1 MIHTLAGKF
10 QDNCNCDGYAT
21 SIFTLSVSSAS
32 ENGFHNCS
40 HNHHKYD
47 YPDYHHLRKKSGGIP
62 WYSEQCSSTLATTYS
77 SGSSRYSWK
86 IFFCEIWNNLKM
98 ERILC
103 VIKSETLWCIFW
115 ALSFFR
121 ESTFAIKGNS
131 DNWIYSSYSQVI
143 AFLSQQS
150 LDIFQHQVY
159 YYYKDFWKS
168 FLGIKHLLLAK
179 MKLIFLVS

>member
-1 MIHTLAGKF
+1 
-10 QDNCNCDGYAT
+10 
-21 SIFTLSVSSAS
+21 
-32 ENGFHNCS
+32 
-40 HNHHKYD
+40 
-47 YPDYHHLRKKSGGIP
+47 
-62 WYSEQCSSTLATTYS
+62 
-77 SGSSRYSWK
+77 
-86 IFFCEIWNNLKM
+86 M

-103 VIKSETLWCIFW
+103 VIKSVTLWCIFW

-168 FLGIKHLLLAK
+168 FLSIKHLLLAK
-179 MKLIFLVS
+179 MTLIFLVS

>member
-1 MIHTLAGKF
+1 
-10 QDNCNCDGYAT
+10 
-21 SIFTLSVSSAS
+21 
-32 ENGFHNCS
+32 
-40 HNHHKYD
+40 
-47 YPDYHHLRKKSGGIP
+47 
-62 WYSEQCSSTLATTYS
+62 
-77 SGSSRYSWK
+77 
-86 IFFCEIWNNLKM
+86 M

-103 VIKSETLWCIFW
+103 VIKSVTLLCIFW

-150 LDIFQHQVY
+150 LDIFQHQAY
-159 YYYKDFWKS
+159 YYYKVFWKS

-179 MKLIFLVS
+179 IKLIFLYYN